1 MNKKLKLSHW
11 RGISF
16 FKLVSIT
23 LIADAFIIA
32 WMFGLF

>member
-11 RGISF
+11 QGISF
-16 FKLVSIT
+16 FELVSIV
-23 LIADAFIIA
+23 LVVDAFIIA